1 MGNRPLV
8 NPGALLDAAA
18 LRTRTPSPRP
28 DWAGLGRITGNTELD
43 GRLVL
48 DADDG
53 QPMLSLDPGLALT
66 LLGIARRQRLA

>member
-1 MGNRPLV
+1 M
-8 NPGALLDAAA
+8 
-18 LRTRTPSPRP
+18 
-28 DWAGLGRITGNTELD
+28 GRITGNTELD